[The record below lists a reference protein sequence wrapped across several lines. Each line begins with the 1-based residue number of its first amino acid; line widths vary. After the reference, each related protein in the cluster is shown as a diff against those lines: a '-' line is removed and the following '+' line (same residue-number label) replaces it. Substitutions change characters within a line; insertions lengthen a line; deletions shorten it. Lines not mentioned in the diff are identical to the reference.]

1 MATAWAPIHVRR
13 RAENGE
19 VENIIIQPGDTVNK
33 GDLPKG
39 DYDLFMRERI
49 LRDQDFPEGVA
60 NGESVR
66 RAVLRKARED
76 YESATAI
83 TLPEA
88 YSILDPAPN
97 ESETTDD
104 DTVDGERQQEQVS
117 DSDINRQL
125 LGN

>member
-19 VENIIIQPGDTVNK
+19 VENVVIQPGDTVNE
-33 GDLPKG
+33 GDLPEG

-49 LRDQDFPEGVA
+49 LRDQEFPEGVA
-60 NGESVR
+60 AGESVR

-88 YSILDPAPN
+88 YSIIDPAPR

-104 DTVDGERQQEQVS
+104 DTASGDREQPQVS
-117 DSDINRQL
+117 DNDVNRLL